1 MDGLRPVQAAASLFG
16 YSVTLYHHI
25 PTGQD
30 FFIIAEGKGRGKRR
44 YWGTYV
50 LRIGHAYPYVVQVPR
65 PLFEVNS
72 FEYGVSLF
80 ERLNARALLIGGA
93 HPAANRDGSA
103 NLVSGANKASLFN
116 LVSQGIL
123 RESPER
129 IMVIQ
134 SRAYGLNPDRSAP
147 GAGALIAFSNGAISA
162 VAVPESGRRLMEVL
176 GQDRLSP
183 RFVDGAREVV
193 GYEVG
198 GTAQSLYLNQAL
210 GKEFAILWLSPSARA
225 TYRQQTENR
234 RLDAQFLSLGIA
246 TKEGDFPAIIG
257 SLRSG
262 RQSRLSP
269 ELRTR
274 LLTYLANQDVVVL
287 SSIKGAWPGY
297 RFSRIIDINTKQ
309 AFLLVLTPDGRLSAV
324 ANLNPR
330 RPLQTRML
338 PEGGARRE
346 EIASFIDSRTALLE
360 FGDRR

>member
-1 MDGLRPVQAAASLFG
+1 M
-16 YSVTLYHHI
+16 
-25 PTGQD
+25 
-30 FFIIAEGKGRGKRR
+30 
-44 YWGTYV
+44 
-50 LRIGHAYPYVVQVPR
+50 LRIGRALPYVVQVPR

-103 NLVSGANKASLFN
+103 NLVSGANRESLFN

-134 SRAYGLNPDRSAP
+134 SRAFGLDPGRAAP
-147 GAGALIAFSNGAISA
+147 GAGALVAFSNGAITDA
-162 VAVPESGRRLMEVL
+162 AVPEPGRRLMAVL

-183 RFVDGAREVV
+183 RFVDGSRDVV

-198 GTAQSLYLNQAL
+198 ATSQSLYLNQAL

-234 RLDAQFLSLGIA
+234 RLDAQFLSLGIT
-246 TKEGDFPAIIG
+246 TKEADLTALLG
-257 SLRSG
+257 SSRSG
-262 RQSRLSP
+262 RQNRLAP
-269 ELRTR
+269 ELRSR
-274 LLTYLANQDVVVL
+274 LLAYLAGQDVVVL
-287 SSIKGAWPGY
+287 SSMKGAWPGY

-309 AFLLVLTPDGRLSAV
+309 AFLLVSTPDGRLAAV

-338 PEGGARRE
+338 TDGGARRE
-346 EIASFIDSRTALLE
+346 GIASFIDARTALLE